1 MSSVVVVGV
10 AVVAGGRG
18 SQAALGFRVF
28 HAVRPVSSFFDICRY
43 VMYGQRGEKEDQG
56 GGTKTE
62 SNRDHGIRWD

>member
-1 MSSVVVVGV
+1 MSCVVVVGV

-43 VMYGQRGEKEDQG
+43 VMYG
-56 GGTKTE
+56 
-62 SNRDHGIRWD
+62 